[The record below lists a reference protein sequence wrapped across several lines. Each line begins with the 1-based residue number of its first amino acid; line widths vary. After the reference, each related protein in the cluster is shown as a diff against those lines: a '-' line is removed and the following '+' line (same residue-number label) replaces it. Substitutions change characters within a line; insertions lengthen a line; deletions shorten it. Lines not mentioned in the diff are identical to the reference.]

1 MPVRAAASK
10 SLGAPASERPSS
22 LADSNVT
29 ESDDWADAEPF
40 APPVAP
46 PPGDDDSGPPLE
58 AMEAQMRA
66 ELAGRNGRAPVRSK
80 PARGPDEEQENP
92 PAVLP
97 ALDTLIARLPDDV
110 RATLEEL
117 FRVRFQAVRQIPRK
131 ALVTATG
138 NPLT

>member
-1 MPVRAAASK
+1 VPVRAAASK

-40 APPVAP
+40 ASPVAP
-46 PPGDDDSGPPLE
+46 PPSDDDSGPPPD

-66 ELAGRNGRAPVRSK
+66 ELAGRDGRAPVRSK

-110 RATLEEL
+110 RTTLEEL
-117 FRVRFQAVRQIPRK
+117 FRVRFQEVRQIPRK

-138 NPLT
+138 TPSK

>member
-1 MPVRAAASK
+1 VPIREAASK
-10 SLGAPASERPSS
+10 SLGAPASERQSS
-22 LADSNVT
+22 PADSSAT

-40 APPVAP
+40 ASPVAP
-46 PPGDDDSGPPLE
+46 PPGDDDSGPPPD

-66 ELAGRNGRAPVRSK
+66 ELAGRNGRAPVRRK

-97 ALDTLIARLPDDV
+97 ELDTLIARLPDDV

-138 NPLT
+138 IPSK